1 MYIGF
6 VPLYS
11 GGILINSE
19 RIIKA
24 VLITGGSRGI
34 GRELVRLFSN
44 NGYSVAFT
52 YRSSHNEAES
62 LAIETGALA
71 IKADSGQESEVNAAI
86 KATIDAFGRIDCLI
100 NNAAISSF
108 SLFTDISN
116 ESWRRMID
124 TNLSSAFTL
133 SREAAKVMVSQKSGK
148 IVNVGSVWGRM
159 GASCEVHYSASKAG
173 LRGLTQALAKELGPS
188 GITVNCVEP
197 GVIDTDM
204 NSMLDEA
211 AMKELADATPLC
223 RIGKAEEVAAVIGFL
238 ASEEASFITGA
249 CIPVD
254 GGFPV

>member
-1 MYIGF
+1 MNKRVLI
-6 VPLYS
+6 S
-11 GGILINSE
+11 GGARGIGAATVKYFAEQGDRVAFIYHRADKKAREIANITGAFPIKADVSDAQSAKSAFLEVVNQLGGIDILINC
-19 RIIKA
+19 A
-24 VLITGGSRGI
+24 GI
-34 GRELVRLFSN
+34 
-44 NGYSVAFT
+44 
-52 YRSSHNEAES
+52 AE
-62 LAIETGALA
+62 
-71 IKADSGQESEVNAAI
+71 
-86 KATIDAFGRIDCLI
+86 
-100 NNAAISSF
+100 F
-108 SLFTDISN
+108 SLFTDISD
-116 ESWRRMID
+116 EAWRRMID

-133 SREAAKVMVSQKSGK
+133 SREAAKMMVSQKSGR
-148 IVNVGSVWGRM
+148 IINVGSVWGRM

-238 ASEEASFITGA
+238 ASDDASFITGA

>member
-1 MYIGF
+1 MNKRVLI
-6 VPLYS
+6 S
-11 GGILINSE
+11 GGARGIGAATVKYFAEQGDRVAFIYHRADENAQEIAKIAGAFPIKADVSDAQSAKSAFVEAVNQLGGIDILINC
-19 RIIKA
+19 A
-24 VLITGGSRGI
+24 GI
-34 GRELVRLFSN
+34 
-44 NGYSVAFT
+44 
-52 YRSSHNEAES
+52 AE
-62 LAIETGALA
+62 
-71 IKADSGQESEVNAAI
+71 
-86 KATIDAFGRIDCLI
+86 
-100 NNAAISSF
+100 F
-108 SLFTDISN
+108 SLFTDISDDA
-116 ESWRRMID
+116 WQRMID

-148 IVNVGSVWGRM
+148 IINVGSVWGRM

-211 AMKELADATPLC
+211 AMKELAEATPLC

-238 ASEEASFITGA
+238 ASDDASFITGA

>member
-1 MYIGF
+1 MNKRVLI
-6 VPLYS
+6 S
-11 GGILINSE
+11 GGARGIGAATVKYFAEQGDLVAFIYHRADEKAREVANITGAFPIKADVSDAQSAKSAFVEAVNQLGGIDILINC
-19 RIIKA
+19 A
-24 VLITGGSRGI
+24 GI
-34 GRELVRLFSN
+34 
-44 NGYSVAFT
+44 
-52 YRSSHNEAES
+52 AE
-62 LAIETGALA
+62 
-71 IKADSGQESEVNAAI
+71 
-86 KATIDAFGRIDCLI
+86 
-100 NNAAISSF
+100 F
-108 SLFTDISN
+108 SLFTDISD
-116 ESWRRMID
+116 EAWRRMID

-148 IVNVGSVWGRM
+148 IINVGSVWGRM

-211 AMKELADATPLC
+211 AIKELAEATPLC

-238 ASEEASFITGA
+238 ASDGASFITGA

>member
-1 MYIGF
+1 MNKRVLI
-6 VPLYS
+6 S
-11 GGILINSE
+11 GGARGIGAAAVKYFAEQGDLVAFIYHRADEKAQEIANITGAFPIKADVSDAQSAKSAFVEATVQLGGIDILINC
-19 RIIKA
+19 A
-24 VLITGGSRGI
+24 GI
-34 GRELVRLFSN
+34 
-44 NGYSVAFT
+44 
-52 YRSSHNEAES
+52 AE
-62 LAIETGALA
+62 
-71 IKADSGQESEVNAAI
+71 
-86 KATIDAFGRIDCLI
+86 
-100 NNAAISSF
+100 F
-108 SLFTDISN
+108 SLFTDISD
-116 ESWRRMID
+116 EAWRRMID

-133 SREAAKVMVSQKSGK
+133 SREAAKAMVSQKSGR
-148 IVNVGSVWGRM
+148 IINVGSVWGRM

-211 AMKELADATPLC
+211 AMKELAEATPLC

-238 ASEEASFITGA
+238 ASDGASFITGA